1 MRVGAA
7 AASAKADPCILHLL
21 CRQDWQRWLS
31 EVRAELKSAGLQI
44 LPGGSV
50 SLDDDCVGW

>member
-31 EVRAELKSAGLQI
+31 EVSCRAEECRAGKSCRAA
-44 LPGGSV
+44 V
-50 SLDDDCVGW
+50 